1 MTHRECE
8 YVPCHKTADT
18 ENFNCLF
25 CYCPLYFMGD
35 QCGGTPAYNPNGV
48 KDCSGCMLPHVKANY
63 GYVVN
68 RLAAAAR

>member
-1 MTHRECE
+1 
-8 YVPCHKTADT
+8 
-18 ENFNCLF
+18 
-25 CYCPLYFMGD
+25 MGD